1 MDNIKFHTQ
10 DLPQMTEVGARY
22 VVVAHYGEW
31 RDGLATNYKA
41 EIPKLQR
48 ELRKR
53 FMKRFD
59 SGVMVESTENRRS
72 ARFPRVNS

>member
-1 MDNIKFHTQ
+1 MLKFHTQ
-10 DLPQMTEVGARY
+10 EMPEMAEAGARY

-31 RDGLATNYKA
+31 RDGLATNYPA

-53 FMKRFD
+53 FM
-59 SGVMVESTENRRS
+59 NRLQLGTGMTPAPEELALRHS
-72 ARFPRVNS
+72 PQLRV

>member
-1 MDNIKFHTQ
+1 MEKLKFHTQ
-10 DLPQMTEVGARY
+10 DLPQMAEAGARY
-22 VVVAHYGEW
+22 VVVAHFGEW
-31 RDGLATNYKA
+31 RDGLTTNYKA

-59 SGVMVESTENRRS
+59 SAAMTDTTESRRL
-72 ARFPRVNS
+72 ARFPRVNG